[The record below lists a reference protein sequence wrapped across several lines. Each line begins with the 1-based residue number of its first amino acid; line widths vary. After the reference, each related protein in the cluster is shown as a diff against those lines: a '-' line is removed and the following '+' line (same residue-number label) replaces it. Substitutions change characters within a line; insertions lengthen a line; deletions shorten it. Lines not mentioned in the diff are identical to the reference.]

1 MANLDQ
7 FVEAPQPTPQFW
19 DQILVV
25 VVVVVVNCYSHPYI
39 VFISCKI
46 MRHICNGESA
56 CNVCLLVILLSIVS
70 QCLLCQYMIYMQA
83 LRWLT
88 EANRVNLG
96 WVKCNFL
103 NHRYARSKRT
113 IYHRWLITKQHYPIF
128 FFGGFFN
135 FLFQTYACMHGEKN
149 MNVGLYVCIVL
160 FYVMFVMLFG
170 LNQLDLDL
178 LLFSVS

>member
-1 MANLDQ
+1 MSSCYLIINSQ
-7 FVEAPQPTPQFW
+7 
-19 DQILVV
+19 LVFCY
-25 VVVVVVNCYSHPYI
+25 VNIWST
-39 VFISCKI
+39 FIP
-46 MRHICNGESA
+46 HFF
-56 CNVCLLVILLSIVS
+56 LW
-70 QCLLCQYMIYMQA
+70 QA

-113 IYHRWLITKQHYPIF
+113 IYHRWLITKRHYPIF
-128 FFGGFFN
+128 FFGGFFD

-170 LNQLDLDL
+170 LNSLDLDL
-178 LLFSVS
+178 LLFSVSWVILALLNYNYLLKDYYEDFFCLYF